1 MSSPP
6 AIASER
12 HTGVGHAIRQRVF
25 IIDEHPVCRHGM
37 AQLINSEPDL
47 IVCGEAENAQQ
58 ALAALRTTRAELILL
73 DVSPQN
79 PAALDL
85 IRQIRVAHSHTALL
99 AISSSDES
107 LFALRTLRSGA
118 KGYLMKRE
126 GLHQFVAAIRKV
138 LSGQIYVNPTFGEQ
152 LIAQIAQ
159 GETPTPAAPVERL
172 TERELEVLRLL
183 GSGQGTKQIA
193 ETLRV
198 SHKTVESHRLHIKEK
213 LGIGSAPELVRFA
226 ASWLAQQGG
235 M

>member
-1 MSSPP
+1 
-6 AIASER
+6 
-12 HTGVGHAIRQRVF
+12 
-25 IIDEHPVCRHGM
+25 M

-47 IVCGEAENAQQ
+47 IVCGEAENAPQ
-58 ALAALRTTRAELILL
+58 ALAALRTTRAELILV

-85 IRQIRVAHSHTALL
+85 IRQIRAAHSHTALL

-159 GETPTPAAPVERL
+159 GESPAPAAPVERL
-172 TERELEVLRLL
+172 TDRELEVLKLL
-183 GSGQGTKQIA
+183 GSGQSTKQIA
-193 ETLRV
+193 ETLQV

-213 LGIGSAPELVRFA
+213 LGIRSAPELVRFA

-235 M
+235 S